1 MENKNKLSEEN
12 DGIEGIGFLLFFT
25 FIILLIIKIEWQIDI
40 SWYFVFGPL
49 WIPLVLIFLVVTT
62 MEIMNA
68 FKKKKE

>member
-12 DGIEGIGFLLFFT
+12 DGMDGIGFLLFFT
-25 FIILLIIKIEWQIDI
+25 FIILLIIKIEWQFDI

-49 WIPLVLIFLVVTT
+49 WIPLVLIILVVTT

>member
-1 MENKNKLSEEN
+1 MENENKLSEEN
-12 DGIEGIGFLLFFT
+12 DGMEGIGFLLFFT
-25 FIILLIIKIEWQIDI
+25 FIILLIIMIEWQIDI

>member
-1 MENKNKLSEEN
+1 MENRKKLSEEN
-12 DGIEGIGFLLFFT
+12 DGLEGIGFLLFFT
-25 FIILLIIKIEWQIDI
+25 FIILVIIKLEWQIDI

-49 WIPLVLIFLVVTT
+49 WIPLILIILVVTT

>member
-1 MENKNKLSEEN
+1 MENKNKLSEET
-12 DGIEGIGFLLFFT
+12 DGMEGIGFLLFFA

-49 WIPLVLIFLVVTT
+49 WIPLILTFLVVTT
-62 MEIMNA
+62 MEIINA